1 MSSEISIIIPTLNEE
16 DVLARTLHNLTL
28 LNPAPFEILLV
39 DGGSQDNTLKIAR
52 EAGVSVLVCDQ
63 AGRSIQMNLGAKVA
77 KGDLLCFLHADT
89 LVPNDLTTIIK
100 KVLAEPA
107 IAGGGFISLMTAS
120 NQQTRWSISLHNYLK
135 TYYAPL
141 IFRPHLFFRG
151 LRILFGDQVIF
162 CRRSDFWRC
171 GGFDNK
177 LPIMEDADLCFKLC
191 KYGRIHL
198 VNRTVQSSD
207 RRVAKW
213 GWLKANAIY
222 MYIGFLWGIG
232 ISADYL
238 KQFYEDV
245 R

>member
-16 DVLARTLHNLTL
+16 DVLAKTLHNLTL
-28 LNPAPFEILLV
+28 LNPSPFEILLV

-52 EAGVSVLVCDQ
+52 EAGVTVFVSDKP
-63 AGRSIQMNLGAKVA
+63 GRSIQMNLGAKMA

-89 LVPNDLTTIIK
+89 LVPNDLTTIID
-100 KVLAEPA
+100 KVLADPA
-107 IAGGGFISLMTAS
+107 IAGGGFISLMTTS
-120 NQQTRWSISLHNYLK
+120 NQRTRWSVSLHNYLK
-135 TYYAPL
+135 TYYTPL
-141 IFRPHLFFRG
+141 IFRPHLFFKG

-162 CRRSDFWRC
+162 CRRSDFWHC
-171 GGFDNK
+171 GGFDT
-177 LPIMEDADLCFKLC
+177 LPIMEDVDLCIKLC
-191 KYGRIHL
+191 RYGKIRL
-198 VNRTVQSSD
+198 VNRIVRSSD

-222 MYIGFLWGIG
+222 IYIGFLWGIG
-232 ISADYL
+232 VSADYL